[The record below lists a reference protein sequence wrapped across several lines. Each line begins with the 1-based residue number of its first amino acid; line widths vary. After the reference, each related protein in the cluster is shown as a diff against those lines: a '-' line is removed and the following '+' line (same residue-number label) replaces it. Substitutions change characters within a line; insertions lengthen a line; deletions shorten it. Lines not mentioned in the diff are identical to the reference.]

1 MKALEDISKGIEYA
15 KKNLGY
21 TLVSE
26 DWGNEEEKCTCAL
39 GCLLL
44 SNNLKLGSKN
54 EDSAADLLKVNDKW
68 ITAFIS
74 GFDETPW
81 NLKHSLTEDQKDNM
95 SDKEKKSLEEAYAGG
110 KTLRNKFKPCP
121 YDQFTDKK

>member
-21 TLVSE
+21 TIISE
-26 DWGNEEEKCTCAL
+26 DWGNEEEKCACAL

-54 EDSAADLLKVNDKW
+54 EDSAAELLKVNDMW

-74 GFDETPW
+74 GFDDTPW
-81 NLKHSLTEDQKDNM
+81 LLSYSLTENQKDDM
-95 SDKEKKSLEEAYAGG
+95 SDVDKAELEAAYDGG
-110 KTLRNKFKPCP
+110 RTLRNKFKPCP
-121 YDQFTDKK
+121 YGEFAVK